1 MKPYTLTNREGESIS
16 PITSTKTVFDE
27 KGVDLDTLL
36 SQQKQDADN
45 ALKDYAKSTE
55 VTQGLNGKQD
65 KLSTTTDLHITD
77 DNTLGLTELAR
88 MRSFDDMWR
97 AVVGIRGDID
107 HDHYEDG
114 VNKPYCLNKLWLTYK
129 EALKTFEHPLRT
141 SYDCRGYLWNAG
153 IKTNLMLSNVGT
165 GPVNC
170 QNMFNNSG
178 IVIACLPN
186 NIIAGMIDGMFVNC
200 GSLKEVIGIISMQSS
215 TGQFNEANN
224 TPCEKLFL
232 QRINRSLK
240 MQFFYKLNLESW
252 QYMVSHA
259 INTLAITIT
268 VHPNIYAKL
277 TGDTSNAAAAELT
290 EEELAQWRQVL
301 TDAVAKNIS
310 FATV

>member
-1 MKPYTLTNREGESIS
+1 MNQLQKLAQGGDKFITQSKPTYFHQFFTKKILTEGESIDNYMEVTS
-16 PITSTKTVFDE
+16 SEKQAIENKDATFVEPSKLFIDMWNKACGVQGCYNESTGLFELNGLTDITYE
-27 KGVDLDTLL
+27 
-36 SQQKQDADN
+36 Q
-45 ALKDYAKSTE
+45 ALK
-55 VTQGLNGKQD
+55 
-65 KLSTTTDLHITD
+65 I
-77 DNTLGLTELAR
+77 
-88 MRSFDDMWR
+88 
-97 AVVGIRGDID
+97 
-107 HDHYEDG
+107 
-114 VNKPYCLNKLWLTYK
+114 
-129 EALKTFEHPLRT
+129 FEHPLRT

-232 QRINRSLK
+232 HRINRSLK

-259 INTLAITIT
+259 INTSAITIT
-268 VHPNIYAKL
+268 VHPNVYAKL
-277 TGDTSNAAAAELT
+277 TDESNT
-290 EEELAQWRQVL
+290 EWHQLL
-301 TDAVAKNIS
+301 LDATEKQIQFVTNDN
-310 FATV
+310 